1 MFTPI
6 WGNDPIWRAYF
17 FKRVGEKPPTRN
29 PFTKYH
35 AHTIHVWDIYLH
47 LVDFL
52 FMFVV
57 NVGKYTI
64 HGCYGMGPH
73 PCRLGHFC
81 FPCFLHLF
89 EARCVSLPLQIL
101 WDFSRSLWCF
111 RPGDI
116 SALLLGFQ
124 TLTVT
129 WAVPGKHHRFWGQM
143 WKKHPKNIPQKLC
156 IRDLCSANCNCWVWS
171 AQAYC
176 WGYVKVADLSPIHV
190 RKQSRH
196 RW

>member
-1 MFTPI
+1 MFSPI
-6 WGNDPIWRAYF
+6 WGNDPIWLIF
-17 FKRVGEKPPTRN
+17 FKRVGEKPPISN

-35 AHTIHVWDIYLH
+35 AHTIHVWDIDLH
-47 LVDFL
+47 LVDFVY
-52 FMFVV
+52 MFVV

-73 PCRLGHFC
+73 PCRLGHFVS
-81 FPCFLHLF
+81 CFLHLF
-89 EARCVSLPLQIL
+89 EARCVSLPLQIR

-129 WAVPGKHHRFWGQM
+129 WAVLGKHHQFWGQM
-143 WKKHPKNIPQKLC
+143 WKSTPKICPKIVYKRSLFSKL
-156 IRDLCSANCNCWVWS
+156 
-171 AQAYC
+171 
-176 WGYVKVADLSPIHV
+176 
-190 RKQSRH
+190 
-196 RW
+196 